1 MDDDASGL
9 SLRMEAVTLSFRPL
23 RVIVG
28 LDYKAADAWFIEFR
42 AAASQCMV
50 RVDQPRARGRGAFS
64 HAVSAHFS
72 GGRGCFWGRGLAKH
86 DCRAD
91 RTQLRRCGRVGQ
103 RVGCFSWSRSSCLC
117 HSTLYRS
124 CGAVIMSFTSM
135 KHLEHAHHRCV
146 AWPQPL
152 AAIHALTRITFRP
165 CAACAEWGAGRLIQ
179 EVPGGQ
185 RGAASKLG

>member
-9 SLRMEAVTLSFRPL
+9 SLRMEAVALSFRPL

-91 RTQLRRCGRVGQ
+91 RTRLSRCGRVGQ

-124 CGAVIMSFTSM
+124 CGAVIMSIHLDEAPRTRTPSM
-135 KHLEHAHHRCV
+135 CRMAATLGRDSCSHSHHFSTMCRLC
-146 AWPQPL
+146 
-152 AAIHALTRITFRP
+152 RM
-165 CAACAEWGAGRLIQ
+165 GRW
-179 EVPGGQ
+179 
-185 RGAASKLG
+185 

>member
-1 MDDDASGL
+1 M
-9 SLRMEAVTLSFRPL
+9 SFRPL

-91 RTQLRRCGRVGQ
+91 RTQLSRCGRVGQ
-103 RVGCFSWSRSSCLC
+103 RVGCFSWSRSWCLC

-124 CGAVIMSFTSM
+124 CGAVIMS
-135 KHLEHAHHRCV
+135 
-146 AWPQPL
+146 
-152 AAIHALTRITFRP
+152 ILTRGTGLGSWVLGLP
-165 CAACAEWGAGRLIQ
+165 GRL
-179 EVPGGQ
+179 G
-185 RGAASKLG
+185 LGSWSQPEGWVLGLGSWGRRRPDFGV

>member
-1 MDDDASGL
+1 
-9 SLRMEAVTLSFRPL
+9 MEAVTLSFRPL

-50 RVDQPRARGRGAFS
+50 RVDQPRALGRGAFS

-91 RTQLRRCGRVGQ
+91 RTQLSRCGRVGQ

-124 CGAVIMSFTSM
+124 CGAVIMSIHLDEAPRTRTPSM
-135 KHLEHAHHRCV
+135 CRMAATLGRDSCSHSHHFSTMCRLC
-146 AWPQPL
+146 
-152 AAIHALTRITFRP
+152 RM
-165 CAACAEWGAGRLIQ
+165 GRW
-179 EVPGGQ
+179 
-185 RGAASKLG
+185 